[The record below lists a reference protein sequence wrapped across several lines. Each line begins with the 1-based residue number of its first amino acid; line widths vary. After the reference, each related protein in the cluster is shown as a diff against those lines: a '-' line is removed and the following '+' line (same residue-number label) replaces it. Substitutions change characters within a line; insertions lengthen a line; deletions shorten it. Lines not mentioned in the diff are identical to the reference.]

1 MVPTWALREE
11 YALVQQAFFTDPLD
25 QSAWMYHRWLLGGS
39 LAHFAAA
46 RGTEREGAARQA
58 RAGPAAVP
66 GLTRRGHIVCLVGG
80 ARPHACTLYMCIQ
93 QPHTSCAWCCAA
105 THGCLLA
112 WTVPDDHTRAVLRTV
127 FGKPLGVA

>member
-46 RGTEREGAARQA
+46 CGTDREGAARQA
-58 RAGPAAVP
+58 RAVPAAGP
-66 GLTRRGHIVCLVGG
+66 GLTRRGHVVQHGG
-80 ARPHACTLYMCIQ
+80 RAQPRTL
-93 QPHTSCAWCCAA
+93 H
-105 THGCLLA
+105 
-112 WTVPDDHTRAVLRTV
+112 V
-127 FGKPLGVA
+127 

>member
-1 MVPTWALREE
+1 
-11 YALVQQAFFTDPLD
+11 VQQAFFTDPLD

-66 GLTRRGHIVCLVGG
+66 GLTRRGHIVCLIGG
-80 ARPHACTLYMCIQ
+80 SSAACLHLFDEH
-93 QPHTSCAWCCAA
+93 PGNSLTSRAWCCAA

-112 WTVPDDHTRAVLRTV
+112 WTVPDNHTRTVLEP
-127 FGKPLGVA
+127 FSASL

>member
-25 QSAWMYHRWLLGGS
+25 QSAWMCHRWLLGGS

-80 ARPHACTLYMCIQ
+80 ARPHACTLYMCI
-93 QPHTSCAWCCAA
+93 PGTASHIV
-105 THGCLLA
+105 CL
-112 WTVPDDHTRAVLRTV
+112 VLRRHARLPASLDST
-127 FGKPLGVA
+127 